1 MNNNLLWYKKPAHKW
16 EERLPLGNGKIG
28 AMVGGAI
35 EKELIYMNEDTMY
48 VDSPKSRINGESIN
62 YLSKVRELLKQG
74 RLSEA
79 KHMAMTKMLS
89 IPRYDGPYVPL
100 CNLHLDHLFVDAII
114 ESDSYKRELNLKT
127 AVATTTFTHDDI
139 KYKREYFT
147 SYIDN
152 VFVVKITA
160 NKKSS
165 ITFSTSMMRRPYDPG
180 TKILS
185 NDTIAMI
192 GKLDADGL
200 KYCSMVMGRCEGGK
214 MYTCGDVIHFEKVDS
229 AEIILSTATTYRH
242 RDPQLFCSNQLD
254 SIKSIPYETL
264 KRSHINEYQ
273 KLYSRVSL
281 NIENKK
287 DKSFIKN
294 LDTNQRLER
303 IKEGDY
309 DDGLVELYFNYGRYL
324 LISCSKQGTL
334 PANLQGIWND
344 KFTPPWES
352 KYTININ
359 IQMNYWPAEVCNLS
373 ECHEPL
379 LDFID
384 SMRPSGRR
392 VAREMYGCKGIV
404 AHHNTNIYGD
414 CSPTGKGVYLW
425 PFGMAWFCLH
435 LWDHYKYTLDEA
447 FLKDRAYP
455 IIKESIEFFED
466 YLIKDDDDYYIT
478 GLSQSPENEYILD
491 NGQAGGLCS
500 APSMDAQ
507 ILRELFDVY
516 IKSCDVLDV
525 EDDTLMHAKY
535 MYENIRKP
543 QIGSD
548 GRIMEWDQE
557 YQEIDKGH
565 RHISHL
571 FALHPGNQ
579 ISPHVNKDFAD
590 AARKTLETRLANGGG
605 HAGWSCAWIIN
616 FWARLGDGDNSYE
629 NIYKLLRNLT
639 HPNLFDDQP
648 PFQID
653 GNFGGTAGIAEMLMQ
668 SHQGAIELL
677 PALPSAWK
685 TGSVNGLRAKG
696 GFELSVEW
704 KDGELH
710 KAVIISDKGA
720 KTCSILTKQ
729 ELIITCEGNKVDT
742 VYNDGILTFDV
753 KGKSYTIVTK

>member
-1 MNNNLLWYKKPAHKW
+1 MNNNLLWYKKPTHKW
-16 EERLPLGNGKIG
+16 EESLPLGNGKIG
-28 AMVGGAI
+28 AMVGGSI
-35 EKELIYMNEDTMY
+35 ENEVIYMNEDTMY
-48 VDSPKSRINGESIN
+48 VDSPKSRINPESIN
-62 YLSKVRELLKQG
+62 HLSEIRELLKQG

-79 KHMAMTKMLS
+79 KHMATTKMLS

-100 CNLHLDHLFVDAII
+100 CNLHFDHLYVDAIK
-114 ESDSYKRELNLKT
+114 ENSLYKRELDLNT
-127 AVATTTFTHDDI
+127 AVATMTFIHDNI

-147 SYIDN
+147 SYLDN
-152 VFVVKITA
+152 IFVIKITA

-165 ITFSTSMMRRPYDPG
+165 ITFSTSMMRRPYDSG

-192 GKLDADGL
+192 GKLEADGP

-214 MYTCGDVIHFEKVDS
+214 MYTCGDAIHFEKVDS
-229 AEIILSTATTYRH
+229 AEIILSTATTFRH

-254 SIKSIPYETL
+254 SIKSISYETL
-264 KRSHINEYQ
+264 KQSHINEYQ
-273 KLYSRVSL
+273 KLYKRVSL
-281 NIENKK
+281 NIENR
-287 DKSFIKN
+287 DNKSFIQD
-294 LDTNQRLER
+294 LDTAQRLER
-303 IKEGDY
+303 IKEGEY

-352 KYTININ
+352 IYTININ

-425 PFGMAWFCLH
+425 PLGMAWLCLH
-435 LWDHYKYTLDEA
+435 LWEYYKYTLDED

-466 YLIKDDDDYYIT
+466 YLIEDEEGYYIT
-478 GLSQSPENEYILD
+478 GLSQSPENSYRLP
-491 NGQAGGLCS
+491 NGQTGCLCS

-507 ILRELFDVY
+507 ILRELFGAY
-516 IKSCDVLDV
+516 INASDVLDI
-525 EDDTLMHAKY
+525 EDRILDKAKAIY
-535 MYENIRKP
+535 KRIRKP
-543 QIGSD
+543 QISSD
-548 GRIMEWDQE
+548 GRIMEWDKE
-557 YQEIDKGH
+557 YEEVDKGH

-571 FALHPGNQ
+571 FSLHPGNQ
-579 ISPHVNKDFAD
+579 ISPHKNKELAD

-605 HAGWSCAWIIN
+605 HTGWSCAWLIN
-616 FWARLGDGDNSYE
+616 FWARLGDGDNSYDI
-629 NIYKLLRNLT
+629 IYKLLRNSTL
-639 HPNLFDDQP
+639 PNLFDDHP

-653 GNFGGTAGIAEMLMQ
+653 GNFGGAAAIAEMLMQ
-668 SHQGAIELL
+668 SHHGAIELL
-677 PALPSAWK
+677 PALPSTWK
-685 TGSVNGLRAKG
+685 TGSVKGLRARG
-696 GFELSVEW
+696 GFEVSVEW
-704 KDGELH
+704 KDGELF

-729 ELIITCEGNKVDT
+729 ELLVTCNNKRVDT
-742 VYNDGILTFDV
+742 VYKDGILTFDV
-753 KGKSYTIVTK
+753 EDKSYTIVTK